1 MKAKVIET
9 GEEIDVQCLRP
20 VIYSRLDGNGKIME
34 EYCEDELEFPNRKKM
49 VSVDRVVKWLR
60 EQEEMVGV
68 SFQEDFYERLKEEV

>member
-9 GEEIDVQCLRP
+9 GEEIDVQCLYS
-20 VIYSRLDGNGKIME
+20 VVYSRLDGNGKIME
-34 EYCEDELEFPNRKKM
+34 EYYEDELEFPNRKKM

-68 SFQEDFYERLKEEV
+68 SFQEDFYERLREEL